1 MAKVAVKVNHYT
13 SLSSLS
19 MILDLLDFLM
29 LVYYW
34 ITIFFLVMQLWIN
47 IVSCPQQHARAQLNT
62 ALNVGKVH
70 ALHVIVHELA
80 ARDYIYVVWHIRI

>member
-1 MAKVAVKVNHYT
+1 MAKVAVKVNHCT

-47 IVSCPQQHARAQLNT
+47 IVSCPQQHARAQLNA
-62 ALNVGKVH
+62 ALNVGKVQVH

-80 ARDYIYVVWHIRI
+80 ARDYI